1 MTSSHPSAAHPSAA
15 HPARR
20 LDAHGAPDELL
31 HRIRLLGP
39 TGPARWQDPYWP
51 DHRYSSAQ

>member
-1 MTSSHPSAAHPSAA
+1 MTSSHPSAA

-20 LDAHGAPDELL
+20 LDAPGAPDELL
-31 HRIRLLGP
+31 HRIRLPGP